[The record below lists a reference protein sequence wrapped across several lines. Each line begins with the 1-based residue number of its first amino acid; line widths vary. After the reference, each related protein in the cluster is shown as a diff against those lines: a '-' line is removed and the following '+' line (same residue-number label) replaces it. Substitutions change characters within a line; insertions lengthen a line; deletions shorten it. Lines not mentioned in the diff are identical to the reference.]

1 MLKQVYT
8 AHKTKLRVCDSEL
21 DMAGNRIPIVEGE
34 LSDVDVVS
42 PNGYRYKKGFW
53 DNVLSQ
59 PYVKDMIANRE
70 CLGMIEHPEKDEEYM
85 KTPYDKAS
93 HIVLSVTVNNGVPY
107 GRFGLLNNPRG
118 NDIKAL
124 VDVGVP
130 IGVST
135 RGLGDILTDNISE
148 YVDDQNYGLITWDFT
163 TRPNFPKYM
172 NPVSDSLRESPL
184 YREFVQ
190 MRQLVDSNPGCSKY
204 NKDLDQLVKEMRDCF
219 ERMTRMIYEKQNSI

>member
-8 AHKTKLRVCDSEL
+8 AHKTRLRVCDSEI
-21 DMAGNRIPIVEGE
+21 DISGNRIPIVEGE

-42 PNGYRYKKGFW
+42 PNGYRYKRGFW
-53 DNVLSQ
+53 DKVLSQ
-59 PYVKDMIANRE
+59 PCVKEMIANRE

-93 HIVLSVTVNNGVPY
+93 HVVLSVTVNNGVPY

-135 RGLGDILTDNISE
+135 RGLGDILSDSISE
-148 YVDDQNYGLITWDFT
+148 YVDDENYGLITWDFT

-190 MRQLVDSNPGCSKY
+190 MRQLVDSNPSDVRY
-204 NKDLDQLVKEMRDCF
+204 DNDLKKMVKEMREKCD
-219 ERMTRMIYEKQNSI
+219 RILNMI